1 MILGS
6 VPRVDSDGK
15 RVEQTMTAP
24 AHVVIVG
31 GGATGAGVAHDLA
44 LRGLRVTL
52 LERGELTSGTTGRHH
67 GLLHSGGRYAVG
79 DQESAIECIKENQIL
94 RRIAPGSFEENG
106 GLFVALT
113 DDDMDYLNPFLDA
126 CAACGI
132 PATVHQAEAALR
144 LEPGLNPDAKVAVE
158 VPDATVDP
166 MRLVLRFFATAQ
178 RNGADLRTFTEV
190 TGLAYAG
197 RTVTGVLARDL
208 VTERDYE
215 LPADL
220 VVNAA
225 GPWSGQIGAM
235 AEVTVPMQLSPGVLL
250 AVRGRFCGRVL
261 NRLHKSADG
270 DIIVPQRGLSVVGTT
285 SWVVDDPDVPPVPAD
300 HVARMYS
307 EGAKLIP
314 AIASAERRSAW
325 SAVRPLVGGGA
336 ASTGRELSRTFQ
348 CFDHKQTEGVEG
360 LVTITGGKATTLR
373 AMAETAADVVCA
385 KLGLEAACRTAETVL
400 APHAAYYQE
409 RGGRYDRD

>member
-1 MILGS
+1 
-6 VPRVDSDGK
+6 
-15 RVEQTMTAP
+15 MTAM
-24 AHVVIVG
+24 ARVVVIG

-44 LRGLRVTL
+44 LRGLHVTL

-67 GLLHSGGRYAVG
+67 GLLHCGARYAVG
-79 DQESAIECIKENQIL
+79 DRESAIECIKENQLL

-113 DDDMDYLNPFLDA
+113 EDDMDYLNPFLDA
-126 CAACGI
+126 CEACGI
-132 PATVHQAEAALR
+132 PTTVHNADAAHQM
-144 LEPGLNPDAKVAVE
+144 EPGLNPDAKLAVE

-190 TGLAYAG
+190 TGLVCAS
-197 RTVTGVLARDL
+197 RTVSGVLARDL

-215 LPADL
+215 LRADL

-225 GPWSGQIGAM
+225 GPWSGQIGKM
-235 AEVTVPMQLSPGVLL
+235 ADVTVPMRLSPGVLL
-250 AVRGRFCGRVL
+250 AVRGRYCARVL
-261 NRLHKSADG
+261 NRLHSSADG

-285 SWVVDDPDVPPVPAD
+285 SWVVDDPDVPPVPAE
-300 HVARMYS
+300 HVALMYA

-314 AIASAERRSAW
+314 AIATAERRSAW

-373 AMAETAADVVCA
+373 SMAETAADVVCA
-385 KLGLEAACRTAETVL
+385 KLGIDASCRTAQTVL
-400 APHAAYYQE
+400 APHAAYYRE

>member
-1 MILGS
+1 
-6 VPRVDSDGK
+6 
-15 RVEQTMTAP
+15 MTSQ
-24 AHVVIVG
+24 AHVVIIG

-67 GLLHSGGRYAVG
+67 GLLHSGARYAVG
-79 DQESAIECIKENQIL
+79 DKEAGIECIRENQIL

-113 DDDMDYLNPFLDA
+113 DEDMDYLHPFLDA
-126 CAACGI
+126 CEACGI
-132 PATVHQAEAALR
+132 PATAYRPEAALQM
-144 LEPGLNPDAKVAVE
+144 EPSLNPQVKVAVE

-166 MRLVLRFFATAQ
+166 MRLVLRFFATAR
-178 RNGADLRTFTEV
+178 RNGADLRTFTQV
-190 TGLAYAG
+190 TGLACTG
-197 RTVTGVLARDL
+197 RTVSGVLAHDL

-215 LPADL
+215 LSADL

-225 GPWSGQIGAM
+225 GPWSGQVGDLAG
-235 AEVTVPMQLSPGVLL
+235 VTVPMQLSPGVLL
-250 AVRGRFCGRVL
+250 ALRGRFCGRVL

-270 DIIVPQRGLSVVGTT
+270 DIIVPQRGLSVVGTS

-300 HVARMYS
+300 HVARMYT
-307 EGAKLIP
+307 EGSKLIP
-314 AIASAERRSAW
+314 AIATAERRSAW
-325 SAVRPLVGGGA
+325 SAVRPLVGAMDSGGGA

-348 CFDHKQTEGVEG
+348 CFDHKRTEGVEG

-373 AMAETAADVVCA
+373 AMAEAAADVVCA
-385 KLGLEAACRTAETVL
+385 KLGIDATCRTAGTIL
-400 APHAAYYQE
+400 APHGAYYTE
-409 RGGRYDRD
+409 RGERYGRD

>member
-1 MILGS
+1 
-6 VPRVDSDGK
+6 
-15 RVEQTMTAP
+15 MTAP
-24 AHVVIVG
+24 AHVVVIG

-79 DQESAIECIKENQIL
+79 DRESAIECIRENQIL
-94 RRIAPGSFEENG
+94 RRIAPGSLEENG

-132 PATVHQAEAALR
+132 PTTVHQAGAALR

-190 TGLAYAG
+190 TGLAYTA
-197 RTVTGVLARDL
+197 RTVTGVMARDL

-215 LPADL
+215 IAADL

-300 HVARMYS
+300 HVARMYA

-314 AIASAERRSAW
+314 AIAAAERRSAW

-385 KLGLEAACRTAETVL
+385 KLGLEAACRTAQTVL

-409 RGGRYDRD
+409 RGGRHDRD

>member
-1 MILGS
+1 
-6 VPRVDSDGK
+6 
-15 RVEQTMTAP
+15 MTAP
-24 AHVVIVG
+24 AHVVVIG

-44 LRGLRVTL
+44 LRGLNVTV

-79 DQESAIECIKENQIL
+79 DQESAIECITENRIL

-132 PATVHQAEAALR
+132 PTTVHKPDTVLQ
-144 LEPGLNPDAKVAVE
+144 LEPGLNPDVKVAVE

-166 MRLVLRFFATAQ
+166 MRLVLRFFATAR

-190 TGLAYAG
+190 TGLACTG
-197 RTVTGVLARDL
+197 RSVTGVLARDL

-235 AEVTVPMQLSPGVLL
+235 ADVTVPMQLSPGVLL

-285 SWVVDDPDVPPVPAD
+285 SWVVGDPDVPPVPAD
-300 HVARMYS
+300 HVARMYT

-314 AIASAERRSAW
+314 AIAAAECRSAW

-385 KLGLEAACRTAETVL
+385 KLGLDATCRTAETVL
-400 APHAAYYQE
+400 APHAAYYTE
-409 RGGRYDRD
+409 WGGRYDRD

>member
-1 MILGS
+1 MAATPTG
-6 VPRVDSDGK
+6 
-15 RVEQTMTAP
+15 
-24 AHVVIVG
+24 AHVIVIG

-44 LRGLRVTL
+44 LRGIRVTL

-79 DQESAIECIKENQIL
+79 DQESAAECIKENRTL
-94 RRIAPGSFEENG
+94 RKIAPGSFEENG

-113 DDDMDYLNPFLDA
+113 DDDMDYLDAFLDA

-132 PATVHQAEAALR
+132 PAIVHKPDSALR
-144 LEPGLNPDAKVAVE
+144 LEPGLNPDVKIAVE

-178 RNGADLRTFTEV
+178 RNGAELRTFTEV
-190 TGLAYAG
+190 ADLACSG
-197 RTVTGVLARDL
+197 HTVTGVFARDL

-215 LPADL
+215 LSADL
-220 VVNAA
+220 VVIAA
-225 GPWSGQIGAM
+225 GPWSGQVARLAGA
-235 AEVTVPMQLSPGVLL
+235 VVPMQLSPGVLL
-250 AVRGRFCGRVL
+250 ALEGRFCGRVL
-261 NRLHKSADG
+261 NRLHKPSDG
-270 DIIVPQRGLSVVGTT
+270 DIIVPQRGLSIVGTT

-300 HVARMYS
+300 HVAKMYT

-314 AIASAERRSAW
+314 ALAAARRRGAW

-336 ASTGRELSRTFQ
+336 AATGRELSRTFQ
-348 CFDHKQTEGVEG
+348 CFDHKQIEGVEG

-373 AMAETAADVVCA
+373 AMAEAAADVVCA
-385 KLGLEAACRTAETVL
+385 KLGIAAACQTAETVL
-400 APHAAYYQE
+400 APYSAYYQE
-409 RGGRYDRD
+409 RGERR

>member
-1 MILGS
+1 MS
-6 VPRVDSDGK
+6 
-15 RVEQTMTAP
+15 AP
-24 AHVVIVG
+24 AYVVVIG

-67 GLLHSGGRYAVG
+67 GLLHSGARYAVG
-79 DQESAIECIKENQIL
+79 DHESAIERIKENQIL

-106 GLFVALT
+106 GLFVALS

-126 CAACGI
+126 CAVCGI
-132 PATVHQAEAALR
+132 PATVHKAEAARR
-144 LEPGLNPDAKVAVE
+144 LEPGLNPDVRLAVE

-166 MRLVLRFFATAQ
+166 MRLILRFFATAQ
-178 RNGADLRTFTEV
+178 RNGAVLRTFTEV
-190 TGLAYAG
+190 TGLACTG
-197 RTVTGVLARDL
+197 RTVSGVLVRDL
-208 VTERDYE
+208 VAERDYE

-225 GPWSGQIGAM
+225 GPWSGQIGRM
-235 AEVTVPMQLSPGVLL
+235 ADVTVPMQLSPGVLL

-270 DIIVPQRGLSVVGTT
+270 DIIVPQRGLSIVGTT

-300 HVARMYS
+300 HVALMYT
-307 EGAKLIP
+307 EGAKLVP
-314 AIASAERRSAW
+314 AIASAERRAAW

-336 ASTGRELSRTFQ
+336 ATTGRELSRTFQ

-373 AMAETAADVVCA
+373 SMAETAADVVCA
-385 KLGLEAACRTAETVL
+385 KLGIDATCRTAETVL
-400 APHAAYYQE
+400 APHAAYYTE
-409 RGGRYDRD
+409 RGERYDRD

>member
-1 MILGS
+1 MMPP
-6 VPRVDSDGK
+6 V
-15 RVEQTMTAP
+15 
-24 AHVVIVG
+24 HVVVIG

-44 LRGLRVTL
+44 LRGLHVTL

-67 GLLHSGGRYAVG
+67 GLLHSGGRYAVA
-79 DQESAIECIKENQIL
+79 DHESAIECIKENRIL

-132 PATVHQAEAALR
+132 PTTVHTAEVARR
-144 LEPGLNPDAKVAVE
+144 LEPGLNPDVKLAVE

-190 TGLAYAG
+190 TGLACTA
-197 RTVTGVLARDL
+197 RTVSGVLARDL
-208 VTERDYE
+208 VAERDYE
-215 LPADL
+215 LAADL
-220 VVNAA
+220 VVNQPGLVRADRSDGRCYRA
-225 GPWSGQIGAM
+225 DAVVPRDPARGQGTVLRPGP
-235 AEVTVPMQLSPGVLL
+235 
-250 AVRGRFCGRVL
+250 

-300 HVARMYS
+300 HVALMYA
-307 EGAKLIP
+307 EGAKLVP
-314 AIASAERRSAW
+314 AVAVAAQRRQPGRQ
-325 SAVRPLVGGGA
+325 VRLLVGGGA
-336 ASTGRELSRTFQ
+336 ATTGRELSRTFQ
-348 CFDHKQTEGVEG
+348 CFDHKQTQGVEG

-373 AMAETAADVVCA
+373 SMAETAADVVLRKAGHRRRLPDGGDGPCA
-385 KLGLEAACRTAETVL
+385 ARGLLPGTRRAL
-400 APHAAYYQE
+400 
-409 RGGRYDRD
+409 

>member
-1 MILGS
+1 M
-6 VPRVDSDGK
+6 K
-15 RVEQTMTAP
+15 AP
-24 AHVVIVG
+24 AHVVVIG
-31 GGATGAGVAHDLA
+31 GGATGAAVTHDLA

-79 DQESAIECIKENQIL
+79 DRESATECIRENRII
-94 RRIAPGSFEENG
+94 RRIAPGSLEENG
-106 GLFVALT
+106 GLFVAVT
-113 DDDMDYLNPFLDA
+113 ADDMDYLGRFLDA

-132 PATVHQAEAALR
+132 PATVHDAESALR
-144 LEPGLNPDAKVAVE
+144 IEPGLNPDVKVAVE

-190 TGLAYAG
+190 TGLACTA

-215 LPADL
+215 LAADL

-225 GPWSGQIGAM
+225 GPWSGQIGRM
-235 AEVTVPMQLSPGVLL
+235 AGVTVPIQPSPGVLL
-250 AVRGRFCGRVL
+250 AVRGRFCSRVL

-270 DIIVPQRGLSVVGTT
+270 DIIVPQRGLSIVGTT
-285 SWVVDDPDVPPVPAD
+285 SWVVDDPDVPPVPPD
-300 HVARMYS
+300 HVALMYA
-307 EGAKLIP
+307 EGAKLVP
-314 AIASAERRSAW
+314 AVASAERRSAW

-336 ASTGRELSRTFQ
+336 ASTGRVLSRTVQ
-348 CFDHKQTEGVEG
+348 CVEHKQTDGLEG
-360 LVTITGGKATTLR
+360 LVTITGGKATTMR
-373 AMAETAADVVCA
+373 SMAEATADVVCA
-385 KLGLEAACRTAETVL
+385 KLGIAAACRTAETVL
-400 APHAAYYQE
+400 APHAAYYTE
-409 RGGRYDRD
+409 RGGRYELAR

>member
-1 MILGS
+1 
-6 VPRVDSDGK
+6 
-15 RVEQTMTAP
+15 
-24 AHVVIVG
+24 
-31 GGATGAGVAHDLA
+31 
-44 LRGLRVTL
+44 
-52 LERGELTSGTTGRHH
+52 
-67 GLLHSGGRYAVG
+67 
-79 DQESAIECIKENQIL
+79 
-94 RRIAPGSFEENG
+94 
-106 GLFVALT
+106 
-113 DDDMDYLNPFLDA
+113 
-126 CAACGI
+126 
-132 PATVHQAEAALR
+132 
-144 LEPGLNPDAKVAVE
+144 
-158 VPDATVDP
+158 
-166 MRLVLRFFATAQ
+166 
-178 RNGADLRTFTEV
+178 
-190 TGLAYAG
+190 
-197 RTVTGVLARDL
+197 
-208 VTERDYE
+208 
-215 LPADL
+215 
-220 VVNAA
+220 
-225 GPWSGQIGAM
+225 
-235 AEVTVPMQLSPGVLL
+235 MQLSPGVLL

-300 HVARMYS
+300 HVARMYT

-385 KLGLEAACRTAETVL
+385 KLGLEAACRTAQTVL

>member
-1 MILGS
+1 
-6 VPRVDSDGK
+6 
-15 RVEQTMTAP
+15 MTAASAD
-24 AHVVIVG
+24 AHVIIIG

-44 LRGLRVTL
+44 LRGVRVTL

-67 GLLHSGGRYAVG
+67 GLLHSGGRYAVS
-79 DQESAIECIKENQIL
+79 DQESAVECIKENRTL
-94 RRIAPGSFEENG
+94 RKIAPGSFEENG

-113 DDDMDYLNPFLDA
+113 DDDMDFLDPFLDA

-132 PATVHQAEAALR
+132 PATLHKPDAALR
-144 LEPGLNPDAKVAVE
+144 LEPNLNPDVKVAVE

-178 RNGADLRTFTEV
+178 RNGAELRTFTEV
-190 TGLAYAG
+190 TGLARAG

-208 VTERDYE
+208 VTEHDYE
-215 LPADL
+215 LRADL

-225 GPWSGQIGAM
+225 GPWSGHVATM
-235 AEVTVPMQLSPGVLL
+235 AGVSVPMQLSPGVLL

-261 NRLHKSADG
+261 NRLHKPADG
-270 DIIVPQRGLSVVGTT
+270 DIIVPQRELSVVGTT

-300 HVARMYS
+300 HVAKMYA
-307 EGAKLIP
+307 EGAKLVP
-314 AIASAERRSAW
+314 ALASAPRRAAW

-336 ASTGRELSRTFQ
+336 AATGRELSRTFQ

-373 AMAETAADVVCA
+373 SMAEAAADAVCA
-385 KLGLEAACRTAETVL
+385 KLGIDAACRTAETEL
-400 APHAAYYQE
+400 APHSAYYQE
-409 RGGRYDRD
+409 RGVRR

>member
-1 MILGS
+1 
-6 VPRVDSDGK
+6 
-15 RVEQTMTAP
+15 MTAP
-24 AHVVIVG
+24 AHVVVIG

-67 GLLHSGGRYAVG
+67 GVLHSGARYAVS
-79 DQESAIECIKENQIL
+79 DQESAIECIKENRIL

-113 DDDMDYLNPFLDA
+113 DDDMDYLNPFLEA
-126 CAACGI
+126 CEACGI
-132 PATVHQAEAALR
+132 PATVHQAEAAR
-144 LEPGLNPDAKVAVE
+144 RMEPGLNPDVKAAVE

-166 MRLVLRFFATAQ
+166 MRLVLRFFATAR

-190 TGLAYAG
+190 TGLACTS
-197 RTVTGVLARDL
+197 RTVSGVLARDL
-208 VTERDYE
+208 VSEREYE
-215 LPADL
+215 LAADL

-225 GPWSGQIGAM
+225 GPWSGQIGQM
-235 AEVTVPMQLSPGVLL
+235 AGVTVPMQLSPGVLL
-250 AVRGRFCGRVL
+250 AIRGRFSARVL

-270 DIIVPQRGLSVVGTT
+270 DIIVPQRELSVVGTT
-285 SWVVDDPDVPPVPAD
+285 SWVVDDPDVPPVPPD
-300 HVARMYS
+300 HVALMYS
-307 EGAKLIP
+307 EGSKLIP
-314 AIASAERRSAW
+314 ALAAAERRSAW

-336 ASTGRELSRTFQ
+336 ATTGRELSRTFQ
-348 CFDHKQTEGVEG
+348 CFDHKQTDAVEG

-385 KLGLEAACRTAETVL
+385 KLGIDAACRTAETVL
-400 APHAAYYQE
+400 APHGAYYTE
-409 RGGRYDRD
+409 RGERYDCD

>member
-1 MILGS
+1 
-6 VPRVDSDGK
+6 
-15 RVEQTMTAP
+15 MTAP
-24 AHVVIVG
+24 AHVVVIG

-67 GLLHSGGRYAVG
+67 GVLHSGARYAVS
-79 DQESAIECIKENQIL
+79 DQESAIECIKENRIL

-113 DDDMDYLNPFLDA
+113 DDDMDYLNPFLEA
-126 CAACGI
+126 CEACGI
-132 PATVHQAEAALR
+132 PATVHQAEAAR
-144 LEPGLNPDAKVAVE
+144 RMEPGLNPDVKAAVE
-158 VPDATVDP
+158 VPDAAVDP
-166 MRLVLRFFATAQ
+166 MRLVLRFFATAR

-190 TGLAYAG
+190 TGLACTS
-197 RTVTGVLARDL
+197 RTVSGVLARDL
-208 VTERDYE
+208 VSEREYE
-215 LPADL
+215 LAADL

-225 GPWSGQIGAM
+225 GPWSGQIGQM
-235 AEVTVPMQLSPGVLL
+235 AGVTVPMQLSPGVLL
-250 AVRGRFCGRVL
+250 AIRGRFSARVL

-285 SWVVDDPDVPPVPAD
+285 SWVVDDPDVPPVPPD
-300 HVARMYS
+300 HVALMYS
-307 EGAKLIP
+307 EGSKLIP
-314 AIASAERRSAW
+314 ALAAAERRSAW

-336 ASTGRELSRTFQ
+336 ATTGRELSRTFQ
-348 CFDHKQTEGVEG
+348 CFDHKQTDAVEG

-385 KLGLEAACRTAETVL
+385 KLGIDAACRTAETVL
-400 APHAAYYQE
+400 APHGAYYTE
-409 RGGRYDRD
+409 RGERYDCD